1 MPAFGYKNRPVA
13 AEMYIETFD
22 FAANQMGYVGAKIM
36 PLVGV
41 EEQAAEYYKL
51 EAAHLLK
58 KVVDDR
64 VSTEGNFNEVSYTWG
79 YSSYSTQDRGLEYR
93 LTDREKKIH
102 GGDIALEA
110 IGAKMLNS
118 MLAEN
123 HERDVITRINALSTT
138 AGSAAWTTLSTNI
151 ITDVEAAIARLR
163 AKLMP
168 VQPEKLALV
177 VDWTRWRAMR
187 RNEVILDTFGSN
199 ERTDAAAATA
209 ARIADILGVG
219 QIIVA
224 DAQANSVPT
233 GGTPSY
239 GGLWTATKAA
249 LVVVGSGSND
259 GQDVRWGNTLYWTQ
273 GPPRFDRYTK
283 ENKTA
288 DVIRQRIDRCE
299 HVVCADA
306 IDVISGI

>member
-22 FAANQMGYVGAKIM
+22 YAANQMGYVGTKIM

-41 EEQAAEYYKL
+41 GEQAAEYYKL
-51 EAAHLLK
+51 EAAHLLQ

-79 YSSYSTQDRGLEYR
+79 YSSYSTQDRGLEFR

-102 GGDIALEA
+102 GNEIALEA
-110 IGAKMLNS
+110 IGAKMLNH

-123 HERDVITRINALSTT
+123 HERDVITRVNALGTT
-138 AGSAAWTTLSTNI
+138 AGSAAWTTLGTNI
-151 ITDVEAAIARLR
+151 ITDVEAAITRLR

-168 VQPEKLALV
+168 VKPANLALV

-199 ERTDAAAATA
+199 ERTDAAAATE

-224 DAQANSVPT
+224 DAQANSVPK

-239 GGLWTATKAA
+239 AGMWTATKAA
-249 LVVVGSGSND
+249 VVVVGNGSGD
-259 GQDVRWGNTLYWTQ
+259 GQDVRWGNTLWWTN
-273 GPPRFDRYTK
+273 GPARFHRYTK
-283 ENKTA
+283 ENGTA
-288 DVIRQRIDRCE
+288 DVMRQRIDRCE